1 MKVKVMN
8 IAVVD
13 KRGTCDQRKDA
24 AEAEFTIFNQLPT
37 YMPETTKKTFYEQ
50 TACLCAKNKSSKVQK
65 FLPSASRRKSSES
78 VLLLIHVQ
86 GQQPATFV
94 YLCWD

>member
-37 YMPETTKKTFYEQ
+37 YMPETTKKKLFM
-50 TACLCAKNKSSKVQK
+50 SK
-65 FLPSASRRKSSES
+65 LPAS
-78 VLLLIHVQ
+78 VLKTKAAKCKNSCQVPVGEKVLN
-86 GQQPATFV
+86 P
-94 YLCWD
+94 YSY